1 MNNIRK
7 VSALD
12 ILPSTIE
19 AREVFGDL
27 TLSQIQAMIPPAVEF
42 IDPSGENGI
51 RYHLLGTQPHPNAY
65 EGTGDVPFSATG
77 LEFGQKLDRKKVAKY
92 IIEEIIRIVGL
103 QGGPR
108 VVFPSVR
115 LGSRRNIMLS
125 SENRAKV
132 AQGDYSPIVELR
144 MRVLE
149 HLIESL
155 GRFKLGNIALGGN
168 SQEAS
173 IAAQFAKMVAQE
185 LGDDAQVS
193 LLSSEDPSLYG
204 GLHSLN
210 SELRR
215 SPKQLARD
223 FKGKG
228 LEELTE
234 LVQVLWKADIA
245 QLSEA
250 QGLSVDRKDSA
261 LEGLR
266 IGLILDLAGL
276 AISQGGVNKSLREG
290 MANADSFKALLGFV
304 AARGKLTVVRAEN
317 SKILDQKGFNDILS
331 IGALLDIDGL
341 SVRGLAVSGGHS
353 YYNNPGA
360 ASYVWAHSS
369 GISK

>member
-193 LLSSEDPSLYG
+193 LLSSEDPSLHG
-204 GLHSLN
+204 GLILDP
-210 SELRR
+210 ELRR
-215 SPKQLARD
+215 TPKQLARD

-234 LVQVLWKADIA
+234 LVQVLWEADID

-250 QGLSVDRKDSA
+250 QGISVDRKDSA

-290 MANADSFKALLGFV
+290 MAKADSFKALLGFV
-304 AARGKLTVVRAEN
+304 AAKGKLTVVRAEN
-317 SKILDQKGFNDILS
+317 SKILDQKGVNDILS
-331 IGALLDIDGL
+331 IGALLGIDGL
-341 SVRGLAVSGGHS
+341 SVRGLAVPGGHS
-353 YYNNPGA
+353 YYNNPCA

>member
-1 MNNIRK
+1 MSNIRQ
-7 VSALD
+7 VSSLD
-12 ILPSTIE
+12 IHHYSEE
-19 AREVFGDL
+19 ARGVFGSL
-27 TLSQIQAMIPPAVEF
+27 PLSKIRAMIPPAVELT
-42 IDPSGENGI
+42 DSSGENGI

-65 EGTGDVPFSATG
+65 SDTDGAPISITG
-77 LEFGQKLDRKKVAKY
+77 LEFGQNFDVGKY
-92 IIEEIIRIVGL
+92 VVEEIIRIVGL
-103 QGGPR
+103 KGGPR

-115 LGSRRNIMLS
+115 FGSRRNIMLS
-125 SENRAKV
+125 AENRAKV
-132 AQGDYSPIVELR
+132 AQGDYTPIVELR
-144 MRVLE
+144 MRVLDSFVKD
-149 HLIESL
+149 LKRS
-155 GRFKLGNIALGGN
+155 KLGNIALGGN